1 VPTQRV
7 ETALTNRATLSSSNR
22 PGGTA
27 SFGRRLADLT
37 PDERAQLAKLFHD
50 LFRPAAERW
59 SAAYEG
65 RIPFALDEFTLDK
78 FHGRLGSHMYT
89 FMIGDT
95 TFTMLQAQES
105 ARVSYLMT
113 SKAAAEMNSLPGQG
127 FVPNLK
133 PPVSR
138 EEVIR
143 MVKADSGVE
152 YKPNEVLIRPTAAA
166 CALNGG
172 AFVRILP
179 TGADPEDGL
188 SSVIDL
194 VFDAEGRVVNYE
206 RSPLF

>member
-1 VPTQRV
+1 
-7 ETALTNRATLSSSNR
+7 
-22 PGGTA
+22 
-27 SFGRRLADLT
+27 
-37 PDERAQLAKLFHD
+37 
-50 LFRPAAERW
+50 
-59 SAAYEG
+59 
-65 RIPFALDEFTLDK
+65 
-78 FHGRLGSHMYT
+78 MYT